1 MIDSEA
7 RPKVEEL
14 RDIEKELRSIL
25 RHMHSLYFFRTLIFC
40 KNNLNSELLFCK
52 CILLNVN
59 VMGSFEIVNVYGLA
73 HNEMLPRN

>member
-14 RDIEKELRSIL
+14 RVIEKELRTML
-25 RHMHSLYFFRTLIFC
+25 HHMHSLHFFRTLIFC
-40 KNNLNSELLFCK
+40 KTILNSELLFCN

-59 VMGSFEIVNVYGLA
+59 VMGLLNL
-73 HNEMLPRN
+73 

>member
-7 RPKVEEL
+7 RPKIKEL
-14 RDIEKELRSIL
+14 IFIEKELRSML
-25 RHMHSLYFFRTLIFC
+25 RHMRSLHFFRTLIFC

-59 VMGSFEIVNVYGLA
+59 VMGLLNL
-73 HNEMLPRN
+73 